1 VTESARAIEARAFE
15 PPEKPKPP
23 ATGIQA
29 QIGAVVAR
37 ITANKHVQRVLGVM
51 NIANQAGATLFAAA
65 LAFATMFA
73 IIPIVLLMAGVLG
86 WLVDDPGQRQRL
98 LDQLISYVPPL
109 ADFFKTSLQGVVNGR
124 GALSIVGLVGL
135 LWGASAFYGSLDE
148 VMRRI
153 FHGGGI
159 RGEIDRRV
167 RGVLTIGVLIAL
179 VVGTVALSGVFA
191 FLDEMVGDLAIWR
204 YVLPL
209 VALAVFVMVVMG
221 VYLLVPTAPPSFRA
235 AIWPAVASGIGIGV
249 LTNLFGVLAPFLIGG
264 LSGFGV
270 IATAFGA
277 LIWLNLSYQI
287 LLYGAAWATL
297 RRDRERV
304 KQGLAPL

>member
-1 VTESARAIEARAFE
+1 
-15 PPEKPKPP
+15 
-23 ATGIQA
+23 
-29 QIGAVVAR
+29 
-37 ITANKHVQRVLGVM
+37 
-51 NIANQAGATLFAAA
+51 
-65 LAFATMFA
+65 
-73 IIPIVLLMAGVLG
+73 
-86 WLVDDPGQRQRL
+86 
-98 LDQLISYVPPL
+98 
-109 ADFFKTSLQGVVNGR
+109 
-124 GALSIVGLVGL
+124 
-135 LWGASAFYGSLDE
+135 
-148 VMRRI
+148 MRRI

-191 FLDEMVGDLAIWR
+191 FLDEMVGDLSIWR